1 MPVRGGGPGFSF
13 KKVMMFIDGGYL
25 RRRMR
30 DLMNDEKFNLA
41 LFPRRICD
49 HFVSGLFLGDIIR
62 VYYYDCQYDKD
73 DPNFNDVSNSKY
85 SERLEKYDA
94 YKGKFDGFRSI
105 RDVEVKLGQLVVSS
119 KEDKQKGA
127 DVLIAIDMITK
138 SYENQYDIAILFA
151 GDRDFLPLIKTVK
164 ESTGKKV
171 YGVAFEGCPDDL
183 RLACDDMLL
192 FNEKNLGA
200 LRLEEWNR
208 RL

>member
-1 MPVRGGGPGFSF
+1 MPIAGGGPNYAF

-25 RRRMR
+25 RRKIH
-30 DLMNDEKFNLA
+30 DLTNDEKFNLVE
-41 LFPRRICD
+41 FPRRICD
-49 HFVSGLFLGDIIR
+49 HFVRGLFKGDIIR

-73 DPNFNDVSNSKY
+73 DPNFKDESNPKY
-85 SERLEKYDA
+85 NERIEKYDA

-138 SYENQYDIAILFA
+138 AYENQYDIAILFA

-183 RLACDDMLL
+183 RLACDGILL
-192 FNEKNLGA
+192 FSDHNLGA
-200 LRLEEWNR
+200 LRLENWR
-208 RL
+208 GRL